1 MKCLA
6 WIVFVLTVISFCAS
20 YYAQAVIVNAQAYQ
34 EAILQPL
41 PPTPIFE
48 ASTPVANAS

>member
-6 WIVFVLTVISFCAS
+6 WIFFVLTVMSFCAS
-20 YYAQAVIVNAQAYQ
+20 YYAQEVIANAQAYQ

-41 PPTPIFE
+41 PQPPMFE
-48 ASTPVANAS
+48 DATPVANAS